1 METLEA
7 AEESSNENFRALLD
21 FSLGRINDLEVRQL
35 LGIESDE
42 DLFLL
47 MTLQMVLLALSSRDQ
62 FI

>member
-35 LGIESDE
+35 LGMESDE